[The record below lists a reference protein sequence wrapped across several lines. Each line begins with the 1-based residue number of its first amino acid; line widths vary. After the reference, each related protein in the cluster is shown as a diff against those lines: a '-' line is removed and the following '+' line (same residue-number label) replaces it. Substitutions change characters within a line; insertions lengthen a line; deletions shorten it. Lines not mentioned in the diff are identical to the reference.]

1 MKKEQLLALF
11 RNDTQAAL
19 ATEKLE
25 KIGVS
30 QDDIEI
36 MTGTPYPE
44 GAFGEHDKGMRLYVF
59 PFIGAL
65 CGLTAGLLL
74 TIGTQMSYPLVTGGK
89 PLLALPAMAVICYE
103 GMMLGA
109 ILFTVIGVLFESRLP
124 RLKLG
129 LYDERITEGYVGL
142 LINYDQKNKS
152 SIEQELSISGANEI
166 RSGK

>member
-11 RNDTQAAL
+11 RNDSHAAL

-36 MTGTPYPE
+36 MTGAPYPE

-59 PFIGAL
+59 PFIGAI
-65 CGLTAGLLL
+65 CGLTAALLL
-74 TIGTQMSYPLVTGGK
+74 TIGTQMSYPLITGGK
-89 PLLALPAMAVICYE
+89 PILALPAMAVICYE

-109 ILFTVIGVLFESRLP
+109 ILFTVIGIIFESRLP

-129 LYDERITEGYVGL
+129 LYDERITEGYVAL
-142 LINYDQKNKS
+142 LINCDEKNKS
-152 SIEQELSISGANEI
+152 SIEQQLSISGANEI
-166 RSGK
+166 RSEK

>member
-11 RNDTQAAL
+11 RNDTHAAL

-25 KIGVS
+25 NIGVS

-36 MTGTPYPE
+36 MTGAPYPE

-59 PFIGAL
+59 PFIGAI
-65 CGLTAGLLL
+65 CGLTAALLL

-89 PLLALPAMAVICYE
+89 PILALPAMAVICYE

-109 ILFTVIGVLFESRLP
+109 ILFTVIGIIFESRLP

-129 LYDERITEGYVGL
+129 LYDERITEGYVAL
-142 LINYDQKNKS
+142 LVNCDGENKS
-152 SIEQELSISGANEI
+152 SIEKELSISGANEI
-166 RSGK
+166 RSEK

>member
-11 RNDTQAAL
+11 RNDSHSAL

-36 MTGTPYPE
+36 MTGAPYPE

-59 PFIGAL
+59 PFIGAI
-65 CGLTAGLLL
+65 CGLTAALLL

-89 PLLALPAMAVICYE
+89 PILALPAMAVICYE

-109 ILFTVIGVLFESRLP
+109 ILFTVIGIIFESRLP

-129 LYDERITEGYVGL
+129 LYDERITEGYVAL
-142 LINYDQKNKS
+142 LINCDEKNKS
-152 SIEQELSISGANEI
+152 SIEQQLSISGANEI
-166 RSGK
+166 RSEK

>member
-11 RNDTQAAL
+11 RNDSHAAL

-36 MTGTPYPE
+36 MTGAPYPE

-59 PFIGAL
+59 PFIGAI
-65 CGLTAGLLL
+65 CGLTAALLL

-89 PLLALPAMAVICYE
+89 PILALPAMAVICYE

-109 ILFTVIGVLFESRLP
+109 ILFTVICIIFESRLP

-129 LYDERITEGYVGL
+129 LYDERITEGYVAL
-142 LINYDQKNKS
+142 LINCDEKNKS
-152 SIEQELSISGANEI
+152 SIEQQLSISGANEI
-166 RSGK
+166 RSEK

>member
-11 RNDTQAAL
+11 RNDSHAAL

-36 MTGTPYPE
+36 MTGAPYPE

-59 PFIGAL
+59 PFIGAI
-65 CGLTAGLLL
+65 CGLTAALLL

-89 PLLALPAMAVICYE
+89 PILALPAMAVICYE

-109 ILFTVIGVLFESRLP
+109 ILFTVIGIIFESRLP

-129 LYDERITEGYVGL
+129 LYDERITEGYVAL
-142 LINYDQKNKS
+142 LINCDEKNKS
-152 SIEQELSISGANEI
+152 SIEQQLSISGANEI
-166 RSGK
+166 RSEK

>member
-11 RNDTQAAL
+11 RNDTHAAL

-25 KIGVS
+25 NIGVS

-36 MTGTPYPE
+36 MTGAPYPE

-59 PFIGAL
+59 PFIGAI
-65 CGLTAGLLL
+65 CGLTAALLL

-89 PLLALPAMAVICYE
+89 PILALPAMAVICYE

-109 ILFTVIGVLFESRLP
+109 ILFTVIGIIFESRLP
-124 RLKLG
+124 RF
-129 LYDERITEGYVGL
+129 
-142 LINYDQKNKS
+142 
-152 SIEQELSISGANEI
+152 
-166 RSGK
+166 

>member
-1 MKKEQLLALF
+1 MF
-11 RNDTQAAL
+11 RNDSHAAL

-36 MTGTPYPE
+36 MTGAPYPE

-59 PFIGAL
+59 PFIGAI
-65 CGLTAGLLL
+65 CGLTAALLL

-89 PLLALPAMAVICYE
+89 PILALPAMAVICYE

-109 ILFTVIGVLFESRLP
+109 ILFTVIGIIFESRLP

-129 LYDERITEGYVGL
+129 LYDERITEGYVAL
-142 LINYDQKNKS
+142 LINCDEKNKS
-152 SIEQELSISGANEI
+152 SIEQQLSISGANEI
-166 RSGK
+166 RSEK

>member
-65 CGLTAGLLL
+65 CGLTAALLL

-89 PLLALPAMAVICYE
+89 PILALPAMAIICYE

-109 ILFTVIGVLFESRLP
+109 ILFTVIGIIFESRLP

-129 LYDERITEGYVGL
+129 LYHERITEGYVGL
-142 LINYDQKNKS
+142 LINCDQKNKS